1 MADIRAHRCPRSPK
15 PFGETR
21 WTVKEGMMR
30 RWFALTVV
38 LAMVAAGLRLDA
50 QPIAITGGHGYAHPD
65 VHGNA
70 YGDTRAVAH
79 TLISERKRRPV
90 RGSAV
95 HP

>member
-1 MADIRAHRCPRSPK
+1 MPTLAQAVRRDQVDREGGDDAPLVRAHGRARD
-15 PFGETR
+15 G
-21 WTVKEGMMR
+21 R
-30 RWFALTVV
+30 RR
-38 LAMVAAGLRLDA
+38 LRLDA